1 MIAMMEMID
10 ELDDKML
17 ELTKIKIEL
26 KIDVSDDKLEWLD
39 YMLEKLNDDAY

>member
-17 ELTKIKIEL
+17 ELTKIKVEL